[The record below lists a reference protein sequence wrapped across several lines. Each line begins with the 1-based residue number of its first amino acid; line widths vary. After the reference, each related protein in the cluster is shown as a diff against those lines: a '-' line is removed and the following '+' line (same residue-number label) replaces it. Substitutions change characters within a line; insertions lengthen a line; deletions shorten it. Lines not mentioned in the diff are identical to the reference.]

1 MFDKKSLDFLEK
13 FVNTPS
19 PSGFERPAQE
29 VWRAYVSEF
38 ADKVESD
45 IQGNAVGIINKAGR
59 PRVMLIGHC
68 DEVGFMVRYIND
80 QGFIYFGSIGGVDP
94 NIVPAKR
101 VIINTAKGAVKG
113 VVGRTAIH
121 LQEKEDEKKAPKMH
135 ELWID
140 IGAKSKD
147 EALERV
153 SIGDPAVFDT
163 GFEILSG
170 DFAVARGFDD
180 KMGAFV
186 VAEALKIL
194 SEEKGCKAAV
204 YGVSSVQEEI
214 SFAGA
219 ATSAFSI
226 DPAVAIAV
234 DVGNA
239 TDTPGIS
246 KEKHGEIKLGLG
258 PIIDRGSSVSPRVEE
273 TLKKVALERKIPFQ
287 IGAAPRYTGT
297 DADAVFKSRAGV
309 ACGLLSV
316 PNRYMHTP
324 VEVIHL
330 GDLEQCAKLMAAFVG
345 QLDESADFR
354 R

>member
-1 MFDKKSLDFLEK
+1 MLEKKSLEFLEK

-38 ADKVESD
+38 ADRVDSD
-45 IQGNAVGIINKAGR
+45 VQGNAIGIINERGK

-68 DEVGFMVRYIND
+68 DEIGFMVRYIND
-80 QGFIYFGSIGGVDP
+80 QGFIYFGMIGGVDP

-101 VIINTAKGAVKG
+101 VIINGEKGPVKG
-113 VVGRTAIH
+113 IVGRIAIH
-121 LQEKEDEKKAPKMH
+121 LQDREDEKKVPKMH
-135 ELWID
+135 DLWID
-140 IGAKSKD
+140 IGAKTKE

-153 SIGDPAVFDT
+153 SIGDPIVFDV
-163 GFEILSG
+163 GYDILHG
-170 DFAVARGFDD
+170 DLAVARGFDD

-186 VAEALKIL
+186 VAEALKLL
-194 SEEKGCKAAV
+194 SEDKGLKAAV

-219 ATSAFSI
+219 STSAYTI
-226 DPAVAIAV
+226 DPQVAIAV
-234 DVGNA
+234 DVGSA
-239 TDTPGIS
+239 TDTPGVS

-258 PIIDRGSSVSPRVEE
+258 PVIDRGSSVSPRVEE
-273 TLKKVALERKIPFQ
+273 TLMKVARDNNIPFQ
-287 IGAAPRYTGT
+287 VGASPRSTGT

-330 GDLEQCAKLMAAFVG
+330 GDLENCAKLMAAFVR
-345 QLDESADFR
+345 QTDDKADFR